1 VAVSTMS
8 GSDKDTR
15 KYPPFWDKFI
25 PIFLAVIALA
35 ILGLILVALSVI
47 LG

>member
-1 VAVSTMS
+1 MN
-8 GSDKDTR
+8 GSDNDTR
-15 KYPPFWDKFI
+15 RYPPFWEKFI
-25 PIFLAVIALA
+25 PVFLAFIALA

>member
-1 VAVSTMS
+1 MS
-8 GSDKDTR
+8 GSDKDPR